1 MFAQVAKDVAGTSD
15 LLVAE
20 VGVQDFGEKENSG
33 LADKYGVS
41 KSDFPALRL
50 FKSSPEDPVVF
61 KQDWTANNI
70 KDFIRRESGIRLV
83 LDKCLAEYD
92 ELAERFMLSPAA
104 ERDDIVKQA
113 TATAGALPTQDQKDI
128 ADTYIKLMVK
138 VVERGDK
145 FIASEKERLQNLMKG
160 KISEAKK
167 TQLQTRLNVLHSFQV
182 HGTRDEL

>member
-1 MFAQVAKDVAGTSD
+1 MSQDVAGTSD

-20 VGVQDFGEKENSG
+20 VGVQDFGEKENTG
-33 LADKYGVS
+33 LAEKYGVS

-50 FKSSPEDPVVF
+50 FKSSAEDPVVF
-61 KQDWTANNI
+61 KEDWTANNI

-104 ERDDIVKQA
+104 ERNDILQQA
-113 TATAGALPTQDQKDI
+113 ESSAAVQQSADQKNI
-128 ADTYIKLMVK
+128 ADNYIKLMHK
-138 VVERGDK
+138 VMERGDK

-160 KISEAKK
+160 KISDGKK
-167 TQLQTRLNVLHSFQV
+167 SQLQARLNVLHSFQV
-182 HGTRDEL
+182 HETKDEL